1 MTQLAKRYILIYG
14 DWCIRVWIALNY
26 IRPSP
31 IKNHFSMWPRIIG
44 TSAPLC
50 HIICWVKRKVSQ
62 LKGGALNRLSVA
74 ASIERGAGLLATRP
88 AADTTTSQPVTG
100 QWVSES
106 ATCGVSETL
115 ASFTTGSMGICLDTG
130 TVTHHR
136 VMTVAF
142 IITSSCEITIRN
154 G

>member
-1 MTQLAKRYILIYG
+1 M

-31 IKNHFSMWPRIIG
+31 IENHYSMWPKIIG

-100 QWVSES
+100 QWVSQQHVES
-106 ATCGVSETL
+106 RRPWL
-115 ASFTTGSMGICLDTG
+115 ASQRGVWESVWTQVPTTIVPSAR
-130 TVTHHR
+130 HR

-142 IITSSCEITIRN
+142 IITSTVVVKSLSEMDSR
-154 G
+154 